1 MYNRICIFLLMSV
14 VLMSC
19 QNKDAITISGTINNA
34 GNIRV
39 VSFYE
44 GDFKLDSVFL
54 GDGGRFKF
62 QRPSTQAR
70 LLSLEVGKNKYP
82 IIVDPSAEL
91 IFQTDLQ
98 HPEEYT
104 VEGSVLSNKLKEFAP
119 NTSKKKFVEDSLQSE
134 FTKKINGKTAEQIEE
149 IKYEF
154 LSKVDSGLKE
164 YTKVA
169 VQFANR
175 NNDLAGF
182 YAMSTLDPVVA
193 EAEIITYSEKI
204 KDEYPN
210 NRYVTQFKEQ
220 ADKLKTLAIGQPA
233 PTFDSFT
240 PDNKTVKLADYKGK
254 YTLVDFWA
262 SWCMPCRKE
271 NPHLV
276 KMYNQYKDRGFT
288 ILGVSLDN
296 NPGSWM
302 RAIKDDQL
310 TWTQVSD
317 LQAWS
322 SDLVTK
328 YKLKSIPASFL
339 LDKNGN
345 IIAKNLRGKELELF
359 LSKLFQ

>member
-1 MYNRICIFLLMSV
+1 
-14 VLMSC
+14 
-19 QNKDAITISGTINNA
+19 
-34 GNIRV
+34 
-39 VSFYE
+39 
-44 GDFKLDSVFL
+44 
-54 GDGGRFKF
+54 
-62 QRPSTQAR
+62 
-70 LLSLEVGKNKYP
+70 
-82 IIVDPSAEL
+82 
-91 IFQTDLQ
+91 
-98 HPEEYT
+98 
-104 VEGSVLSNKLKEFAP
+104 
-119 NTSKKKFVEDSLQSE
+119 
-134 FTKKINGKTAEQIEE
+134 
-149 IKYEF
+149 
-154 LSKVDSGLKE
+154 
-164 YTKVA
+164 
-169 VQFANR
+169 
-175 NNDLAGF
+175 
-182 YAMSTLDPVVA
+182 
-193 EAEIITYSEKI
+193 
-204 KDEYPN
+204 
-210 NRYVTQFKEQ
+210 
-220 ADKLKTLAIGQPA
+220 KLKTLAIGQPA

-345 IIAKNLRGKELELF
+345 I
-359 LSKLFQ
+359 